1 MRLLLI
7 VTIVV
12 TPLAILTILDAEAA
26 AFDPEARF
34 ARGTW
39 MASFEGGAGTVT
51 NIETKHHPSD
61 IELWYLG
68 VRLSLLP
75 FPPVLPRPLHGALEI
90 GLEPLYQRYTRP
102 EKAFYAGLALVGRY
116 HFLALGRLVPYIEA
130 AGAAGGTDLTIPEI
144 DSAFAFWVAGG
155 FGASFFVTDTVAV
168 YAGYRLVHVSNGD
181 TSRPN
186 RGFEVSTGVA
196 GVSFFF
202 K

>member
-7 VTIVV
+7 VSIIL
-12 TPLAILTILDAEAA
+12 TPLALLTILDAEAT
-26 AFDPEARF
+26 AFDPDARF
-34 ARGTW
+34 AKGTW
-39 MASFEGGAGTVT
+39 VASFEGGAGTVA
-51 NIETKHHPSD
+51 NIETKNHPSD
-61 IELWYLG
+61 IELWYVG
-68 VRLSLLP
+68 ARLSVLP
-75 FPPVLPRPLHGALEI
+75 FAPLALGPLRGALEI
-90 GLEPLYQRYTRP
+90 GLEPLYQRYTKP
-102 EKAFYAGLALVGRY
+102 QNAFYAGLALMGRY
-116 HFLALGRLVPYIEA
+116 HFLALGRFVPYIEA

-155 FGASFFVTDTVAV
+155 LGASFFVTDTVAV
-168 YAGYRLVHVSNGD
+168 YAGYRIVHVSNGD